1 MLNAVPRALTSAL
14 CWFRS
19 QTNGVNIFLRFSSL
33 QSLWISS
40 SCLARYIYP
49 LGNRGRMTENIGRPS
64 QGKPHSY
71 SQTDVLSRLGC
82 ATESPALASQIGSWL
97 LSPYIGACV
106 GSGALIAAAPLAV
119 AAPVSA
125 FLWLIAIVAERK
137 RHRSQRLLAI
147 AEQSQQHSADAVR
160 DVLDRLYR
168 PTLSGFAEQLFP
180 VWERQIENARTQTED
195 SVVELSG
202 QFARMSVELDQATQL
217 FSGMALDER
226 GMGALFE
233 RSEERL
239 LNVVQ
244 ALKTAL
250 AEKQSQLEQIQHLS
264 SFIDELNKM
273 AGDVAAVASQTNL
286 LALNAS
292 IEAARA
298 GEQGRGFAVV
308 ATEVRELSRRSG
320 ETGKNIGVKIAAIN
334 EAIRSTCEAALE
346 AEARDQSVQLSE
358 TAISKVLEDFRHMAE
373 SLASSGQHLQE
384 TNAQIQA
391 GVSQALMA
399 LQFQDR
405 TSQILSHVRD
415 NIGSATHAARA
426 QADSDVE
433 PTAVDVEALLAE
445 IESSYAMA
453 DEHSAHSGKAA
464 GGDSD
469 GITFF

>member
-1 MLNAVPRALTSAL
+1 MASIFFKVLILAVAKGIVELLGSK
-14 CWFRS
+14 FH
-19 QTNGVNIFLRFSSL
+19 
-33 QSLWISS
+33 
-40 SCLARYIYP
+40 P
-49 LGNRGRMTENIGRPS
+49 LSNRGSMTEKFGPPA
-64 QGKPHSY
+64 QGKPYLYVDSHANVPSGAG
-71 SQTDVLSRLGC
+71 LP
-82 ATESPALASQIGSWL
+82 ATKPTLASRVVFWL
-97 LSPYIGACV
+97 ISPYMGACV
-106 GSGALIAAAPLAV
+106 GSGVLVATAPLAL
-119 AAPVSA
+119 AAFVSA
-125 FLWLIAIVAERK
+125 FLWLVAILAEREK
-137 RHRSQRLLAI
+137 HRFQRLYAD
-147 AEQSQQHSADAVR
+147 AVHVQCKGVDAVR
-160 DVLDRLYR
+160 DALDQVYR
-168 PTLSGFAEQLFP
+168 SSLSGLAERLFP
-180 VWERQIENARTQTED
+180 VWERQIENARSQTED

-217 FSGMALDER
+217 FSGVAVDER

-233 RSEERL
+233 RSEARL
-239 LNVVQ
+239 LEVVQ

-320 ETGKNIGVKIAAIN
+320 ETGKSIGIKIAAIN
-334 EAIRSTCEAALE
+334 EAIRSTCEAAVE

-358 TAISKVLEDFRHMAE
+358 GAISKVLEDFRHMAE

-384 TNAQIQA
+384 TNAHIQA
-391 GVSQALMA
+391 GVSQALVE

-415 NIGSATHAARA
+415 NIDSATHALRA
-426 QADSDVE
+426 QTDPQAE
-433 PTAVDVEALLAE
+433 PAAVDVEALLAE

-453 DEHSAHSGKAA
+453 DEYSAHSGKAA
-464 GGDSD
+464 AGASGD
-469 GITFF
+469 ITFF

>member
-1 MLNAVPRALTSAL
+1 MTEQSGRAALGKPYSYPQTGVPPRLNA
-14 CWFRS
+14 
-19 QTNGVNIFLRFSSL
+19 
-33 QSLWISS
+33 
-40 SCLARYIYP
+40 ARP
-49 LGNRGRMTENIGRPS
+49 T
-64 QGKPHSY
+64 
-71 SQTDVLSRLGC
+71 
-82 ATESPALASQIGSWL
+82 LASRIGSWL
-97 LSPYIGACV
+97 ISPYVGACA
-106 GSGALIAAAPLAV
+106 GSGALVATAPLAV

-125 FLWLIAIVAERK
+125 VLWVVAILTERK
-137 RHRSQRLLAI
+137 THRLQRLLAS
-147 AEQSQQHSADAVR
+147 AAQSQRENADVVRSA
-160 DVLDRLYR
+160 LDQIYR
-168 PTLSGFAEQLFP
+168 PSLSGLADRLFP
-180 VWERQIENARTQTED
+180 VWERQVENARSQTED

-217 FSGMALDER
+217 FSGMAVDER

-244 ALKTAL
+244 ALRTAL
-250 AEKQSQLEQIQHLS
+250 TEKQAQLEQIQHLN
-264 SFIDELNKM
+264 SFIDELNTM

-334 EAIRSTCEAALE
+334 EAIRSTCDAALE

-358 TAISKVLEDFRHMAE
+358 SAISQVLEDFRHMAE

-391 GVSQALMA
+391 GVSQALVA

-415 NIGSATHAARA
+415 NICSAIQVVRA
-426 QADSDVE
+426 QAAPDAE
-433 PTAVDVEALLAE
+433 PVAVDAEALLTE

-453 DEHSAHSGKAA
+453 DEYSAHRGKAA
-464 GGDSD
+464 GGATDD
-469 GITFF
+469 ITFF

>member
-1 MLNAVPRALTSAL
+1 MDIVEL
-14 CWFRS
+14 
-19 QTNGVNIFLRFSSL
+19 
-33 QSLWISS
+33 
-40 SCLARYIYP
+40 
-49 LGNRGRMTENIGRPS
+49 LGSVSTLSNRGRMTENIRRPA
-64 QGKPHSY
+64 QGKSYFY
-71 SQTDVLSRLGC
+71 SQTDASSRLGFMM
-82 ATESPALASQIGSWL
+82 ESPTLKSRIGSWL
-97 LSPYIGACV
+97 ISPYIGACA
-106 GSGALIAAAPLAV
+106 GSGALVATAPLSI
-119 AAPVSA
+119 AAPVSV
-125 FLWLIAIVAERK
+125 FLWLIAIVAER
-137 RHRSQRLLAI
+137 RNHRLQLLLAR
-147 AEQSQQHSADAVR
+147 AEQSQQQSSDAVQ
-160 DVLDRLYR
+160 DVLDHVYR
-168 PTLSGFAEQLFP
+168 PSLAGLAENLFP

-217 FSGMALDER
+217 FSDMALDER

-233 RSEERL
+233 RSEARL
-239 LNVVQ
+239 IEVVQ

-320 ETGKNIGVKIAAIN
+320 ETGKSIGIKITAIN
-334 EAIRSTCEAALE
+334 EAIRSTCEAAIE
-346 AEARDQSVQLSE
+346 AEAHDQSVQLSE
-358 TAISKVLEDFRHMAE
+358 SAISKVLEDFRHMAE
-373 SLASSGQHLQE
+373 SLASSGQQLQE

-391 GVSQALMA
+391 GVSQALVA

-405 TSQILSHVRD
+405 TSQILSHVRE
-415 NIGSATHAARA
+415 NIGSATHALRI
-426 QADSDVE
+426 QAAPDIE
-433 PTAVDVEALLAE
+433 PGAVDVEALLAE

-464 GGDSD
+464 DDDTD

>member
-1 MLNAVPRALTSAL
+1 
-14 CWFRS
+14 
-19 QTNGVNIFLRFSSL
+19 
-33 QSLWISS
+33 
-40 SCLARYIYP
+40 
-49 LGNRGRMTENIGRPS
+49 MTEKYRCPA
-64 QGKPHSY
+64 QGKPY
-71 SQTDVLSRLGC
+71 PYRVSQIAVPPELGSST
-82 ATESPALASQIGSWL
+82 AKSMLASRAGSWL
-97 LSPYIGACV
+97 ISPYAGACV
-106 GSGALIAAAPLAV
+106 GAGVLVATAPLAI
-119 AAPVSA
+119 AAPASV
-125 FLWLIAIVAERK
+125 FLCLVAIVAERK
-137 RHRSQRLLAI
+137 RHRSELLLAN
-147 AEQSQQHSADAVR
+147 AAQSQQQTTDAVR
-160 DVLDRLYR
+160 DALDRLYR
-168 PTLSGFAEQLFP
+168 PTLSGFSEQLFP

-217 FSGMALDER
+217 FSGMALDDR

-250 AEKQSQLEQIQHLS
+250 AEKQAQLEQIQHLS

-273 AGDVAAVASQTNL
+273 AGNVAAVASQTNL

-320 ETGKNIGVKIAAIN
+320 ETGKDIGIKIAEIN

-358 TAISKVLEDFRHMAE
+358 SAISKVLDDFRHMAE

-384 TNAQIQA
+384 TNAQLQA
-391 GVSQALMA
+391 GVSQALVA

-426 QADSDVE
+426 QADTDVE
-433 PTAVDVEALLAE
+433 PKAVDVEALLVE

-453 DEHSAHSGKAA
+453 DEHSAHSARSAKAA

>member
-1 MLNAVPRALTSAL
+1 M
-14 CWFRS
+14 
-19 QTNGVNIFLRFSSL
+19 
-33 QSLWISS
+33 
-40 SCLARYIYP
+40 
-49 LGNRGRMTENIGRPS
+49 
-64 QGKPHSY
+64 
-71 SQTDVLSRLGC
+71 
-82 ATESPALASQIGSWL
+82 
-97 LSPYIGACV
+97 
-106 GSGALIAAAPLAV
+106 
-119 AAPVSA
+119 
-125 FLWLIAIVAERK
+125 
-137 RHRSQRLLAI
+137 
-147 AEQSQQHSADAVR
+147 
-160 DVLDRLYR
+160 YR
-168 PTLSGFAEQLFP
+168 PTLSGFAERLFP
-180 VWERQIENARTQTED
+180 VWERQIENARSQTED

-217 FSGMALDER
+217 FSGMAVDER

-250 AEKQSQLEQIQHLS
+250 TEKQAQLEQIQHLN
-264 SFIDELNKM
+264 SFIDELNNM

-334 EAIRSTCEAALE
+334 EAIRSTCDAALE

-358 TAISKVLEDFRHMAE
+358 SAISQVLEEFRHMAE
-373 SLASSGQHLQE
+373 GLASSGQHLQE

-391 GVSQALMA
+391 GVSQALVA

-405 TSQILSHVRD
+405 TSQILCHVRD
-415 NIGSATHAARA
+415 NIGSATHALRA
-426 QADSDVE
+426 QAAPDIE
-433 PTAVDVEALLAE
+433 PSAVDVEALLAE
-445 IESSYAMA
+445 IENSYAMA
-453 DEHSAHSGKAA
+453 DEHSAHSGKTA
-464 GGDSD
+464 DDDTD